1 MAGAVRSRGVSCGQL
16 VLFAALLFG
25 IVTMHTVGHPAEH
38 GGRAASLSSVGP
50 ATEPSAGPAA
60 DSSAGPAAHSSAVI
74 AEGFSAILVAHSSP
88 ATMEGFPSVTAESFS
103 AVIVEGFSSAAV
115 MTDASAAVVA
125 HPSAADTAADT
136 ASPSSPGTAHTPGH
150 GSGGDAPM
158 SGMDPLSVCLAVL
171 GAWGLALLATWLL
184 LGLRAG
190 GRRLGAPGGA
200 GLLRAAR
207 PNPPPSISVLAAV
220 SVLRM

>member
-38 GGRAASLSSVGP
+38 GGHAASLS
-50 ATEPSAGPAA
+50 SAGPAA
-60 DSSAGPAAHSSAVI
+60 DPSAVI
-74 AEGFSAILVAHSSP
+74 AEDLSAIFVAHSSP
-88 ATMEGFPSVTAESFS
+88 VTAEGFPSVTAESFS

-150 GSGGDAPM
+150 GSGGDAPT

-184 LGLRAG
+184 LGLRAD
-190 GRRLGAPGGA
+190 GRRLGAPVGA
-200 GLLRAAR
+200 GLLPASR

>member
-38 GGRAASLSSVGP
+38 GGRAASLSSAGP
-50 ATEPSAGPAA
+50 AADPSAGPAA
-60 DSSAGPAAHSSAVI
+60 VI
-74 AEGFSAILVAHSSP
+74 AEDLSAIFVAHSSP

-115 MTDASAAVVA
+115 MTDASAAVAA
-125 HPSAADTAADT
+125 HPSAADTATT

-150 GSGGDAPM
+150 DSGGDAPT

-184 LGLRAG
+184 LGLRAD
-190 GRRLGAPGGA
+190 GRRLGAPVGA
-200 GLLRAAR
+200 GLLRASR

>member
-38 GGRAASLSSVGP
+38 GGRAASLSS
-50 ATEPSAGPAA
+50 A
-60 DSSAGPAAHSSAVI
+60 DSSAVTV
-74 AEGFSAILVAHSSP
+74 EG
-88 ATMEGFPSVTAESFS
+88 FS
-103 AVIVEGFSSAAV
+103 AVIVAGFSSATV

-125 HPSAADTAADT
+125 HPSATGAAAADT
-136 ASPSSPGTAHTPGH
+136 ASPSSPGTAHIPGH

-190 GRRLGAPGGA
+190 GRRLGAPVGA

>member
-1 MAGAVRSRGVSCGQL
+1 MSCGQL

-38 GGRAASLSSVGP
+38 GGRAASLSSAGP
-50 ATEPSAGPAA
+50 AADPSAGPAA
-60 DSSAGPAAHSSAVI
+60 VI
-74 AEGFSAILVAHSSP
+74 AEDLSAIFVAHSSP
-88 ATMEGFPSVTAESFS
+88 ATMEGFPSVTAKSFS
-103 AVIVEGFSSAAV
+103 AVIVEGFPSAAV
-115 MTDASAAVVA
+115 MTDASAAVAAHPPAADAA
-125 HPSAADTAADT
+125 HPSAADTA
-136 ASPSSPGTAHTPGH
+136 SSSSRGTAHTPGH
-150 GSGGDAPM
+150 GSGGDAPT

-184 LGLRAG
+184 LGLRAD
-190 GRRLGAPGGA
+190 GRRLGAPVGA